1 MVKGVAPL
9 AGPAALGDR
18 VNMVWSGTAVTRGRG
33 RAVVTAT
40 GMATEMGTVA
50 RLLGRTDEERTPLQ
64 REVDRIGRTLGLAVL
79 VVAVVVVA
87 AIQRMAGKRAIVK
100 KLSSVETLG
109 SASVVLGQDRDP
121 DPRSTGGRDAITMQ
135 EVDTIGIAEVA
146 ASHTGGR
153 SPSSLYRMTAK
164 EGGRPG
170 CKEDRERNVDTG
182 LLVLRIV
189 VGLLLVGQGNSE
201 AVRLG
206 A

>member
-109 SASVVLGQDRDP
+109 SASVVLGQEDP

-164 EGGRPG
+164 ERGRPG

>member
-1 MVKGVAPL
+1 
-9 AGPAALGDR
+9 
-18 VNMVWSGTAVTRGRG
+18 
-33 RAVVTAT
+33 
-40 GMATEMGTVA
+40 
-50 RLLGRTDEERTPLQ
+50 
-64 REVDRIGRTLGLAVL
+64 VDRIGRTLGLAVL

-109 SASVVLGQDRDP
+109 SASVVLGQEDP

-153 SPSSLYRMTAK
+153 SPSSLYRMTGK

-182 LLVLRIV
+182 LLVLPIV